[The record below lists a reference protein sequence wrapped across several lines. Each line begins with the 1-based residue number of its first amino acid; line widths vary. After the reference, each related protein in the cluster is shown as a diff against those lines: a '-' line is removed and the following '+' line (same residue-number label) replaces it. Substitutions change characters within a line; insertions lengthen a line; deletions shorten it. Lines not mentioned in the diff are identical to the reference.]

1 MQQYRMHV
9 DSSQILT
16 QISLSDLEV
25 AINKARA
32 KLPPKGVEHQLAEDV
47 AILANL
53 YGKMIYYKQVVVPI
67 QLLSDSEQIVLL
79 NWVMDAD
86 PMK

>member
-1 MQQYRMHV
+1 MQQYEMHF

-16 QISLSDLEV
+16 QISLSDLEA
-25 AINKARA
+25 AINKARVN
-32 KLPPKGVEHQLAEDV
+32 LPEQGVDHQLASDV

-53 YGKMIYYKQVVVPI
+53 YGKMIYYKQVVVPM

-79 NWVMDAD
+79 NWVMNS
-86 PMK
+86 

>member
-1 MQQYRMHV
+1 MQQYGMHF
-9 DSSQILT
+9 DSSEFLT
-16 QISLSDLEV
+16 QISLSDLEA

-32 KLPPKGVEHQLAEDV
+32 NLPNHEVDHRLASDV

-79 NWVMDAD
+79 NWVMNS
-86 PMK
+86 

>member
-1 MQQYRMHV
+1 MQQYGMHS
-9 DSSQILT
+9 DSSEILT

-25 AINKARA
+25 AINRARA
-32 KLPPKGVEHQLAEDV
+32 AMPTQGVNHELAADV
-47 AILANL
+47 AALANL

-79 NWVMDAD
+79 NWVMNS
-86 PMK
+86 

>member
-1 MQQYRMHV
+1 MHF

-32 KLPPKGVEHQLAEDV
+32 ALPPQGADHQLAADV
-47 AILANL
+47 ALLANL
-53 YGKMIYYKQVVVPI
+53 YGKMIYYKQVIVPM

-86 PMK
+86 PTK

>member
-1 MQQYRMHV
+1 MQQYEMHF

-25 AINKARA
+25 AINRARA
-32 KLPPKGVEHQLAEDV
+32 AMPAQGADHELASDV
-47 AILANL
+47 AVLANL
-53 YGKMIYYKQVVVPI
+53 YGKMIYYKQVVVPM

-79 NWVMDAD
+79 NWVMNS
-86 PMK
+86 